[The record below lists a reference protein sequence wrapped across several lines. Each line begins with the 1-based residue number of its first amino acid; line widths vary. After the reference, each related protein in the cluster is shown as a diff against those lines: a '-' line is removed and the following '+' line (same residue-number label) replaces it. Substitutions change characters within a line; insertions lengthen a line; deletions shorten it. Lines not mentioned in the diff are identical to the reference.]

1 MKKTDF
7 VNQLKSQK
15 WTVSEN
21 VMDDEELI
29 FRKGAVAI
37 VINKKNH
44 VTFKILSKKDS
55 RSLVSIQFKNVEDIF
70 MSQNKKYIILRLW
83 AIDYQFL
90 I

>member
-15 WTVSEN
+15 WTVSDN
-21 VMDDEELI
+21 GMDDEDLI
-29 FRKGAVAI
+29 FRKGSVRI

-55 RSLVSIQFKNVEDIF
+55 RSLVSIQFKKVEDIF
-70 MSQNKKYIILRLW
+70 MSQDKKYIILRLW

>member
-29 FRKGAVAI
+29 FRKGSVAI

-55 RSLVSIQFKNVEDIF
+55 RSLVSIHFKNVEDIF

>member
-1 MKKTDF
+1 MR
-7 VNQLKSQK
+7 SQK

-21 VMDDEELI
+21 IVDDEEVI
-29 FRKGAVAI
+29 FRKGAVTI

-55 RSLVSIQFKNVEDIF
+55 RSLLSIYFKNVEDIF
-70 MSQNKKYIILRLW
+70 MSQDKKYIILRLW

-90 I
+90 M